1 MVRSTPAGQAM
12 VSHMVI
18 APAKLMAEWLGET
31 PVWAEGASLRTMR
44 ARVVVTVGCEG
55 LEWCLLSAAAVL
67 SWNAS
72 WPSRVVGLLLLPI
85 AMLAANDLR
94 IACLL
99 RVIEMNPAYFNWL
112 HATVAPL
119 LLGGFAAVAFSWW
132 VRSLGQSV
140 SLVALSGLHL
150 GRNA

>member
-1 MVRSTPAGQAM
+1 M
-12 VSHMVI
+12 VSHLVI
-18 APAKLMAEWLGET
+18 APAKLVAEWLGAT

-44 ARVVVTVGCEG
+44 ARVVVTDGCEG

-67 SWNAS
+67 SWSAS
-72 WPSRVVGLLLLPI
+72 WLSRVVGLLLLPA

-99 RVIEMNPAYFNWL
+99 RVLEVNPAYFNWL

-132 VRSLGQSV
+132 ARSLGRSA
-140 SLVALSGLHL
+140 SLALSQGCIVDARLDRL
-150 GRNA
+150 T